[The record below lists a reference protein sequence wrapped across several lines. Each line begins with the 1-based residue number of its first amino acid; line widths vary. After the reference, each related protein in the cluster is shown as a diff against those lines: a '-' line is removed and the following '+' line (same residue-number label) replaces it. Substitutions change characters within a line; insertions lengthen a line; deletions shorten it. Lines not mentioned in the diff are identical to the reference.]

1 MNENDERNWIPFRNI
16 SEWESECLLDKA
28 HQEFKR
34 KVMLLEE
41 LDPRLDSFEEGLER
55 ELKDI
60 GLAAEYI
67 NFLKKEAK
75 ENKVSAKMKSN
86 ITKEAAE

>member
-1 MNENDERNWIPFRNI
+1 MNEKDKRNWPPFRNI
-16 SEWESECLLDKA
+16 TEWESECLLDKA
-28 HQEFKR
+28 HQWFKR
-34 KVMLLEE
+34 EVMLLEG
-41 LDPRLDSFEEGLER
+41 LDPHFASFEERLGKQLEEIHR
-55 ELKDI
+55 T
-60 GLAAEYI
+60 AEYI